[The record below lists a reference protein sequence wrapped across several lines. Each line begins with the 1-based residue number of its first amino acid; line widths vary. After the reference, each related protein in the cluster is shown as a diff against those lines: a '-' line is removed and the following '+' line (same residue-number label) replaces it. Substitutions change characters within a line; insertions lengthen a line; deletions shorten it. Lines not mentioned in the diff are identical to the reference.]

1 VSDQEPSAPVP
12 VAKRPWDL
20 AAEPRPRAAIEA
32 IEPGKEPDV
41 VAQAGRLVLALG
53 ALGVV
58 FGDIGTSP
66 LYTVQVLFTYRAAR
80 QVNDATVFGLIS
92 LVFWALIIVV
102 SIKYAGVIMRVH
114 NRGEG
119 GIMAL
124 AALCRRIKVPH
135 TVALVTLGVFG
146 ASLFFGD
153 GVITP
158 AISVLS
164 AVSGLKVPAPG
175 LGKFVVLI
183 SVLILIGLFTF
194 QRKGTGTVGAFFGPV
209 MLLWFVV
216 IGGLGLHQVLLHPSV
231 LQALSP
237 IWGVR
242 FFANHGV
249 YAFLALGGVVLA
261 VTGAEAL
268 YADRGH
274 FGATPIRLAWFGIV
288 FPGVLL
294 SYLGQAA
301 LILDHPGDRRNP
313 FFLLVPQWGQVPM
326 VIFSCVATVIAS
338 QAVISGSY
346 SVARQAMQ
354 LGYLPRL
361 RVVHT
366 SKMEGQIYVPVVNW
380 TLMIGVVALV
390 LAFQNSNR
398 LANAYGVAV
407 TGTFLL
413 NTILFLAVA
422 RALWTTPRWRLLLLG
437 GALLFVEFSFF
448 AANVAKI
455 FKGAWLPIVAGLGV
469 LTLMLTWNKGRDY
482 VTRVRGAREGTL
494 QEFIDS
500 LDELDEPV
508 RRVPGVAIYL
518 NPNRETTPLAFRAEV
533 EHSRALHE
541 KVLIVAVEPV
551 SLPTVDESDRFM
563 IERLGDPA
571 LGIRYVGIRMGYQ
584 EETAVPAMLALARR
598 RMLLERDLKLETA
611 SYFISRITLVASDEP
626 TEMRGWQKKLFVAIA
641 RNAAS
646 PIEAFDLPSD
656 RTVSMGSSIDV

>member
-1 VSDQEPSAPVP
+1 
-12 VAKRPWDL
+12 
-20 AAEPRPRAAIEA
+20 
-32 IEPGKEPDV
+32 
-41 VAQAGRLVLALG
+41 
-53 ALGVV
+53 
-58 FGDIGTSP
+58 
-66 LYTVQVLFTYRAAR
+66 
-80 QVNDATVFGLIS
+80 
-92 LVFWALIIVV
+92 
-102 SIKYAGVIMRVH
+102 
-114 NRGEG
+114 
-119 GIMAL
+119 
-124 AALCRRIKVPH
+124 
-135 TVALVTLGVFG
+135 
-146 ASLFFGD
+146 
-153 GVITP
+153 VITP

-183 SVLILIGLFTF
+183 SVLILIALFSF

-216 IGGLGLHQVLLHPSV
+216 IGALGLHQVLLRPSV

-237 IWGVR
+237 VWGVR
-242 FFANHGV
+242 FFTKHDV

-274 FGATPIRLAWFGIV
+274 FGKGPIRMAWFGVV

-301 LILDHPGDRRNP
+301 LVLDHPADRRNP

-326 VIFSCVATVIAS
+326 VIFACVATVIAS

-361 RVVHT
+361 RIVHT
-366 SKMEGQIYVPVVNW
+366 SSMEGQVYVPVVNW
-380 TLMIGVVALV
+380 ALMIGVVALV

-407 TGTFLL
+407 TGTFVL

-422 RALWTTPRWRLLLLG
+422 RALWKTPRWRLYLLG
-437 GALLFVEFSFF
+437 AVLLVIELNFF

-455 FKGAWLPIVAGLGV
+455 FQGAWLPIVAGLGV

-482 VTRVRGAREGTL
+482 VTAVRTAREGPL
-494 QEFIDS
+494 QDF
-500 LDELDEPV
+500 LDGFDQLEEPV

-518 NPNRETTPLAFRAEV
+518 NPSRDTTPLAFRAEI
-533 EHSRALHE
+533 EHSHALHE
-541 KVLIVAVEPV
+541 KVLIVSVEPV
-551 SLPTVDESDRFM
+551 SLPFVDENDRFL
-563 IERLGDPA
+563 IERLGDPS
-571 LGIRYVGIRMGYQ
+571 LGIRHVSIRMGYQ
-584 EETAVPAMLALARR
+584 EQTNVPEMLALARR
-598 RMLLERDLKLETA
+598 KLLLERDLKLESA
-611 SYFISRITLVASDEP
+611 SYFVSRVTLVGSDEV
-626 TEMRGWQKKLFVAIA
+626 TELNGWQQKLFIAIA

-656 RTVSMGSSIDV
+656 RTVSMGSSIEV